1 MLKVIKNILRGFTWW
16 HSQTLN
22 TQFFTWRKGIKVGQD
37 KTGNIFYTSK
47 DGIKRW
53 VIFSGEAEAS
63 HVSAEWHGWLHHTWD
78 ELPTEKPLIKQAWQL
93 EHISN
98 KTGTVEAYAPVGSI
112 KKATPEPRR
121 DYEAWRPQ

>member
-1 MLKVIKNILRGFTWW
+1 M
-16 HSQTLN
+16 
-22 TQFFTWRKGIKVGQD
+22 
-37 KTGNIFYTSK
+37 
-47 DGIKRW
+47 KRW

-63 HVSAEWHGWLHHTWD
+63 YVSAEWHGWLHHTWD